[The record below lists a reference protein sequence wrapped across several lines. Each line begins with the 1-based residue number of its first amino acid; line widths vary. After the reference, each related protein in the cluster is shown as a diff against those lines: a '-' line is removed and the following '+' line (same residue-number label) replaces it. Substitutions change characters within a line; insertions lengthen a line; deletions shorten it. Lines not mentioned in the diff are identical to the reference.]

1 MTARITLDQFDQ
13 VVHRIYSA
21 AIAPS
26 QWEQVVG
33 DIARLFDASR
43 ALIFTRAHTPAQGGF
58 LFTHNISQASL
69 EYWAAKSIHEDPF
82 VRAGVAK
89 GRNVDG
95 MANLDSD
102 LVAHELLL
110 ETPFYKE
117 LWAPMDIARLCN
129 GVIFDGTDAHKLP
142 TFISLFRPLRAPA
155 FRHEHVELLSRLLAH
170 LSRSMGVM
178 FHLRDQQLQ
187 IASNLAALDRL
198 TCGVVL
204 IDATRDVRFANK
216 AAESL
221 LRQGETVQ
229 MGTRLLPDALRMH
242 LNPRLA
248 GVERRFQDALVRA
261 LLPLPLSL
269 SLSLSQDATEHFSQA
284 ILLPGSDGR
293 PACAV
298 HVAPLPESHDFATA
312 GSPAR
317 AIVFL
322 YDLQAASSV
331 DPQVLCRIFELTS
344 AEALAALQI
353 AAGGTVDDMAARL
366 GVSVNTFKT
375 QLQAAYMKTGTHRQ
389 ADLLKLL
396 LSLASA

>member
-43 ALIFTRAHTPAQGGF
+43 ALIFTWAHTPAQGGF

-261 LLPLPLSL
+261 LLPL
-269 SLSLSQDATEHFSQA
+269 SQDATEHFSEA
-284 ILLPGSDGR
+284 LLLPGSDGR
-293 PACAV
+293 PACAI
-298 HVAPLPESHDFATA
+298 HVAPLPESHGFETTGAT
-312 GSPAR
+312 AR

>member
-1 MTARITLDQFDQ
+1 MTARITLAQYDE
-13 VVHRIYSA
+13 VVHRIYDA

-26 QWEQVVG
+26 QWERVVG
-33 DIARLFDASR
+33 DIARLFEASR
-43 ALIFTRAHTPAQGGF
+43 ALIFTWAHTPAQGGF

-95 MANLDSD
+95 TANLDTD
-102 LVAHELLL
+102 LVAQEVLLQ
-110 ETPFYKE
+110 TPFYKE

-142 TFISLFRPLRAPA
+142 TFISLFRPLRDPP
-155 FRHEHVELLSRLLAH
+155 FLREHADLLSRLLAH

-198 TCGVVL
+198 KCGVML

-229 MGTRLLPDALRMH
+229 MGTRLLPNALRTH

-248 GVERRFQDALVRA
+248 SVERRFQDALVRA
-261 LLPLPLSL
+261 LLPLSR
-269 SLSLSQDATEHFSQA
+269 DATEHFSEA
-284 ILLPGSDGR
+284 LLLPGSDGR

-298 HVAPLPESHDFATA
+298 HVAPLPESHGFATTGA
-312 GSPAR
+312 TAR

-331 DPQVLCRIFELTS
+331 DPQVLCRIFDLTP

-353 AAGGTVDDMAARL
+353 TTGGTVEDMASRL

>member
-1 MTARITLDQFDQ
+1 MTARITLAQYDE
-13 VVHRIYSA
+13 VVHRIYDA

-26 QWEQVVG
+26 QWERVVG
-33 DIARLFDASR
+33 DIARLFEASR
-43 ALIFTRAHTPAQGGF
+43 ALIFTWAHTPAQGGF
-58 LFTHNISQASL
+58 LFTHNFSQASL

-95 MANLDSD
+95 TANLDTD
-102 LVAHELLL
+102 LVAQEVLLQ
-110 ETPFYKE
+110 TPFYKE
-117 LWAPMDIARLCN
+117 LWAPM
-129 GVIFDGTDAHKLP
+129 P
-142 TFISLFRPLRAPA
+142 TFISLFRPLRDPP
-155 FRHEHVELLSRLLAH
+155 FLREHADLLSRLLAH

-198 TCGVVL
+198 KCGVVL

-229 MGTRLLPDALRMH
+229 MGTRLLPNALRMH

-248 GVERRFQDALVRA
+248 SVERRFQDALVRA
-261 LLPLPLSL
+261 LLPL
-269 SLSLSQDATEHFSQA
+269 SQDATEHFSEA
-284 ILLPGSDGR
+284 LLLPDSDGR

-298 HVAPLPESHDFATA
+298 HVAPLPESHGFATA
-312 GSPAR
+312 GATAR

-331 DPQVLCRIFELTS
+331 DPQVLCRIFDLTP

-353 AAGGTVDDMAARL
+353 TTGGTVEDMASRL

>member
-1 MTARITLDQFDQ
+1 MTARITLGQYDE
-13 VVHRIYSA
+13 VVHRIYDA

-26 QWEQVVG
+26 QWERVVG
-33 DIARLFDASR
+33 DIARLFEASR
-43 ALIFTRAHTPAQGGF
+43 ALIFTWAHTPAQGGF

-95 MANLDSD
+95 TANLDTD
-102 LVAHELLL
+102 LVAQEVLLQ
-110 ETPFYKE
+110 TPFYKE

-142 TFISLFRPLRAPA
+142 TFISLFRPLRDPP
-155 FRHEHVELLSRLLAH
+155 FLREHAELLSRLLAH

-198 TCGVVL
+198 KCGVVL

-229 MGTRLLPDALRMH
+229 MGTRLLPNALRMH
-242 LNPRLA
+242 LNARLA
-248 GVERRFQDALVRA
+248 SVERRFQDALVRA
-261 LLPLPLSL
+261 LLPL
-269 SLSLSQDATEHFSQA
+269 SQDATEHFSEA
-284 ILLPGSDGR
+284 LLLPGSDGR

-298 HVAPLPESHDFATA
+298 HVAPLPESHGFATTGA
-312 GSPAR
+312 TAR

-322 YDLQAASSV
+322 YDLQTASSV
-331 DPQVLCRIFELTS
+331 DPQVLCRMFDLTP
-344 AEALAALQI
+344 AEARAALQI
-353 AAGGTVDDMAARL
+353 ADGGTLDDMASRL

-375 QLQAAYMKTGTHRQ
+375 QLQAAYMKTGAHRQ

>member
-43 ALIFTRAHTPAQGGF
+43 ALIFTWAHTPAQGGF

-102 LVAHELLL
+102 LVAHEVLL

-331 DPQVLCRIFELTS
+331 DPQVLCRIFELTP